1 MTAGPTEA
9 MAAAARGEGFAIGYG
24 GVARYDYAPSVARAF
39 VRAASVPVGAVVANF
54 PGVSA
59 SMQEVVAAI
68 EAAAPEIA
76 GQISWE
82 ETALPFPAKVE
93 MRALEDAIGPLSRP
107 SLVDGIAE
115 TVTLFRRS

>member
-1 MTAGPTEA
+1 MACTSGTRLADNCAGSKLATAT
-9 MAAAARGEGFAIGYG
+9 R
-24 GVARYDYAPSVARAF
+24 
-39 VRAASVPVGAVVANF
+39 
-54 PGVSA
+54 
-59 SMQEVVAAI
+59 VAAI